1 MVKQPHIR
9 VAPILDR
16 IRTTLIPTSYVRYTM
31 GRQKTLWIDE
41 DCWAKLEQ
49 MEGDSISAKVRKCI
63 EEHDVADGARVDAL
77 RAQIKRLEEA
87 ISKQPRRMNSA

>member
-1 MVKQPHIR
+1 
-9 VAPILDR
+9 
-16 IRTTLIPTSYVRYTM
+16 M

-41 DCWAKLEQ
+41 ACWKKLEM

-77 RAQIKRLEEA
+77 RMQIAVLNTEIQKLNAKRT
-87 ISKQPRRMNSA
+87 RRTMQ

>member
-1 MVKQPHIR
+1 
-9 VAPILDR
+9 
-16 IRTTLIPTSYVRYTM
+16 M

-41 DCWAKLEQ
+41 ACWKKLET

-77 RAQIKRLEEA
+77 RMQIARLNEEIQKLNAKRT
-87 ISKQPRRMNSA
+87 RRTMQ